1 MNHACLTGSD
11 VRERCEMLAAYL
23 IENQSTVRDTA
34 GRFGISKSTVH
45 KDVREKLPRIN
56 PALFAEVD
64 TLLEKN
70 KSERHLRG
78 GEATR
83 KKYSEKIPA
92 VTADGN
98 LPK

>member
-1 MNHACLTGSD
+1 MNHACLIGSD
-11 VRERCEMLAAYL
+11 SRERCEMLAVYL

-83 KKYSEKIPA
+83 KKYSEKQ
-92 VTADGN
+92 
-98 LPK
+98 LP